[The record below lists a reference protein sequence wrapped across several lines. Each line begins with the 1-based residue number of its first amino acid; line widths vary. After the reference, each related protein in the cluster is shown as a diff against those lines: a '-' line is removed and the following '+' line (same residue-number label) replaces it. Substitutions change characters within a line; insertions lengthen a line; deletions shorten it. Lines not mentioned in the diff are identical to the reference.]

1 MSEGLQAILNDEG
14 VFEEY
19 DDTYDLT
26 IHCESAEEQ
35 EKVLKV
41 LNRLNWIPVSEKL
54 PEVNQ
59 RVLVTSYGRVCYAMM
74 ISADGNSGYPVFKL
88 QDSLNE
94 KVVCETTVHS
104 EFTTS
109 RITAWMPLPQPYKGE
124 SEEISDRNLKMWKE
138 IYAEEKRR
146 ESEE

>member
-1 MSEGLQAILNDEG
+1 MSG
-14 VFEEY
+14 EEAK
-19 DDTYDLT
+19 LT
-26 IHCESAEEQ
+26 IDYLKSIQERCVDGEGYEMHPLPEWYALDKAIELIEQ
-35 EKVLKV
+35 T
-41 LNRLNWIPVSEKL
+41 RWIPVSERL

-59 RVLVTSYGRVCYAMM
+59 RVLVTSYSRVCYAMM

-104 EFTTS
+104 EWTTS

-124 SEEISDRNLKMWKE
+124 SEE
-138 IYAEEKRR
+138 
-146 ESEE
+146 

>member
-1 MSEGLQAILNDEG
+1 MTREVAKNWLNKLYARADITDEYGDKEDMQPYEEAVNMAIEAL
-14 VFEEY
+14 
-19 DDTYDLT
+19 
-26 IHCESAEEQ
+26 EQ
-35 EKVLKV
+35 T
-41 LNRLNWIPVSEKL
+41 RWIPVSEKL

-74 ISADGNSGYPVFKL
+74 TSADGNSGYPIFRL

-109 RITAWMPLPQPYKGE
+109 RIIAWMPLPEPYKGE
-124 SEEISDRNLKMWKE
+124 SEEEYGSK
-138 IYAEEKRR
+138 
-146 ESEE
+146 